1 MERKNWKDHF
11 DMVCGNIRS
20 EVDTLVTLIKTM
32 AKEVL
37 EFEGVDNYIDL
48 IELGD
53 YTLGLDTEGENIVCW
68 FDDWFCDIK
77 DLSVDEL
84 MLIGEGLYQENY
96 SVKSVVDS

>member
-1 MERKNWKDHF
+1 MERKNWKDQF

-37 EFEGVDNYIDL
+37 EFEGVDNS
-48 IELGD
+48 IELGY

-68 FDDWFCDIK
+68 FDDYWFCDISE
-77 DLSVDEL
+77 LPFDEL
-84 MLIGEGLYQENY
+84 MFIGDGLYQENY
-96 SVKSVVDS
+96 NVKSAVDS

>member
-1 MERKNWKDHF
+1 MEDQF

-32 AKEVL
+32 ANEVL
-37 EFEGVDNYIDL
+37 EFEGVDNS

-53 YTLGLDTEGENIVCW
+53 YTLGLDTEGKNIVCW
-68 FDDWFCDIK
+68 FDDYWFCDIN

-84 MLIGEGLYQENY
+84 MFIGESLYQENY
-96 SVKSVVDS
+96 NVKSAVDS